1 MSNGRLDLAA
11 VARERRHTLHF
22 LGEIRASSPV
32 FLDTEVDMTR
42 IRAHRMAAYAQGRS
56 YSTVAYLLHQA
67 ARVLSAHPEANAA
80 IRGHIRP
87 RVARYRPVHGK
98 LTLDK
103 TLGGQRVVLS
113 TVLRDLQHSDLDR
126 IQRQI
131 NRFRDGDADTMPE
144 FGPVRQLDRLPVAIG
159 GLAFRAGVRPL
170 ARRATFMGTF
180 AVTSLGHRPV
190 DSFFSVGGTTI
201 TLGVGRTLERPVA
214 RDGQVMIAPT
224 MRLSLTFDHRVIDG
238 AEAADVLAEIKSRLE
253 SFPDFAEA
261 AVSPPATAAMAASS
275 ATRSNDVGELKRYAV
290 VHARGQRIKG
300 YQDVLDR
307 IHSDDEDA
315 QGSWTGEWSR
325 AGEQLEWKGHD
336 LDAAR
341 YYALARFPYVN
352 SAARQEATDRCV
364 SAIDRWRAG
373 NDDIESL
380 EVVVKDGLVRCW
392 TSGLSRSSRKPL
404 LIVMGGN
411 VTIKEQWAPALTNMH
426 RLGMAGLVT
435 EMPGVGENT
444 LRYQPDSWQMIS
456 GLLDAVADQADVNQ
470 TYAMALSFSG
480 HMAMRC
486 ALDDSRIK
494 GIITVGAP
502 VSNFF
507 TDVAWQRQLPQITV
521 DTLAH
526 MIGITPDRVIGGLGE
541 WALSPEQL
549 ADIDVP
555 VFYTASSRDEITP
568 ASDVRLLRQQVRNL
582 SLVTHVDVH
591 ASPHHVAETQLWSV
605 DSLFKARDV
614 RNLQSALV
622 GLLLRGQRFRDR
634 KQYAQTPELVS
645 PAIVAAHRRVP
656 FGRPCTQD
664 LLVQGRG
671 NQRDTL
677 GHRAH
682 FKLSVASQDGPLKL
696 PERPARF
703 EPKLIMQGLARLLVH
718 MERVRLPLG
727 AVESQHELTIKS
739 LAERILGDEGV
750 KFPHYLAMTSQLEL
764 GVT

>member
-22 LGEIRASSPV
+22 LGEIRAFSPV
-32 FLDTEVDMTR
+32 FIDTEIDMTQV
-42 IRAHRMAAYAQGRS
+42 RAHRVAAYSEGRS
-56 YSTVAYLLHQA
+56 YSTVAYLLHQT

-80 IRGHIRP
+80 IRGRLRP
-87 RVARYRPVHGK
+87 RVARYQPIHGK

-103 TLGGQRVVLS
+103 TLAGQRVVLS
-113 TVLRDLQHSDLDR
+113 AVLRDLQHSDLDR

-159 GLAFRAGVRPL
+159 RLAFRAGVRPL
-170 ARRATFMGTF
+170 ARRAALMGTF

-214 RDGQVMIAPT
+214 RDGQVVIAPT

-253 SFPDFAEA
+253 SFPCYDETTTRPA
-261 AVSPPATAAMAASS
+261 ATATQAGSS
-275 ATRSNDVGELKRYAV
+275 ATRTNNIAELKQYAA
-290 VHARGQRIKG
+290 VHARGQRISG
-300 YQDVLDR
+300 YKDVLDR

-315 QGSWTGEWSR
+315 PGSWTGEWSR
-325 AGEQLEWKGHD
+325 AGEQLEWKGRD

-352 SAARQEATDRCV
+352 GAARQEARDRCV
-364 SAIDRWRAG
+364 SAIDRWRAKNG
-373 NDDIESL
+373 DIEPL
-380 EVVVKDGLVRCW
+380 EVVLKDGLVRCW
-392 TSGLSRSSRKPL
+392 TSGLSQSSRKPL
-404 LIVMGGN
+404 LIVMGGI
-411 VTIKEQWAPALTNMH
+411 VTIKEQWAPALANLR

-435 EMPGVGENT
+435 EMPGTGENT

-456 GLLDAVADQADVNQ
+456 GLLDAVADQADVTE

-486 ALDDSRIK
+486 AVDDDRIK

-507 TDVAWQRQLPQITV
+507 TDVAWQRQLPRITV

-526 MIGITPDRVIGGLGE
+526 MIGITPDRVVGGLRE

-549 ADIDVP
+549 ADLDVP

-568 ASDVRLLRQQVRNL
+568 ASDVRLLRQQVGNL
-582 SLVTHVDVH
+582 SVITHDDVH
-591 ASPHHVAETQLWSV
+591 ASPRHVAETQLWSV
-605 DSLFKARDV
+605 DSLLKTRGV
-614 RNLQSALV
+614 HNLQSALV
-622 GLLLRGQRFRDR
+622 GLMLRGQRFRDR
-634 KQYAQTPELVS
+634 KQRSQTAELS
-645 PAIVAAHRRVP
+645 PW
-656 FGRPCTQD
+656 
-664 LLVQGRG
+664 
-671 NQRDTL
+671 
-677 GHRAH
+677 
-682 FKLSVASQDGPLKL
+682 
-696 PERPARF
+696 
-703 EPKLIMQGLARLLVH
+703 
-718 MERVRLPLG
+718 
-727 AVESQHELTIKS
+727 
-739 LAERILGDEGV
+739 
-750 KFPHYLAMTSQLEL
+750 
-764 GVT
+764 